1 MRAPALRIS
10 GVSAACIKPFDGAV
24 DNKARL
30 LQRADHRSELLD
42 RDAGAG

>member
-10 GVSAACIKPFDGAV
+10 GVSAACIRPFDGAI
-24 DNKARL
+24 DHEARL
-30 LQRADHRSELLD
+30 LQCADDRPKLLD